1 MNTYSSEYI
10 YKHYHTCGIPTPDNL
25 PTDKVHFLCGP
36 KTFAA
41 GHNDA
46 IQIIKKAMFYSNRS
60 FFVTPYEVKRVEL
73 TSPHLESLSGEFPS
87 EYYVDMDWGF
97 TGQEPSYSGLLGSV
111 EVVGQRAFAYFAAD
125 GNLAVGKK
133 GNISKSCAKVRKFR

>member
-1 MNTYSSEYI
+1 
-10 YKHYHTCGIPTPDNL
+10 
-25 PTDKVHFLCGP
+25 
-36 KTFAA
+36 
-41 GHNDA
+41 
-46 IQIIKKAMFYSNRS
+46 MFYSNRS

-97 TGQEPSYSGLLGSV
+97 IRLIEELKEALGAYLQSCTGQEPSYSGLLGSV